1 MLYKNAI
8 KLDLEELKFE
18 LGRMVPL
25 LDKMA

>member
-25 LDKMA
+25 LDKMT